1 MADPLSIAA
10 SIAGLLSTTGQIAKF
25 LGPYVSAAKETPQI
39 TAHVYSEVQSTQVIL
54 AGLQGLTQNLGA
66 VQARHAA
73 LIAVHQV
80 VTILTDGVL
89 LFSELEAVVRSLPPR
104 EGSDQRLPLRT
115 RLLWARKES
124 TFTPLLTRVQSF
136 KSSMTLILMILQ
148 SDSDRLAVQH
158 QEQLS
163 VNINT
168 LLESNHALSRRLM
181 NLEDALDV
189 QTIVSKRL
197 SLMSVSGTGP
207 QSGTSVE
214 TQSTLTNTSTQP
226 TSQGS
231 DLDLSKFDFEDDLES
246 SRVYRR
252 AQRDTMDFSFRSSIA
267 PSNIWSVF
275 SGLSLG
281 DISIISVI
289 ALPVYQEDITNA
301 ENYDFGAGVQVPA
314 TIPQAKKAERG
325 LLHECI
331 EIKLKMLQLPEINEY
346 FDQVPSSDIEF
357 FELWDVFS
365 KGMPLLK
372 LVQALDPQID
382 IVVDPRMRSPGGR
395 GAAKDAIFQFLEY
408 CRNDLQLSR
417 DNLFTISDLVGTDA
431 YGFSKV
437 LAVVSFIIGKL
448 TARGIVSA
456 VDDQLKEL
464 MWSRV
469 NGNPAEDQAHVLLE
483 EFLADQCAFV
493 RQLQDLVE
501 IQTSLEVDGTLF
513 RNDMIEIFGN
523 ARQLTSMHILLLVRM
538 EHNLFHSFSPFSW
551 HKWAGVFQ
559 FYLDYISEES
569 EFVANEQKSRA
580 KIRSFIGQ
588 EDHSAQS
595 PLSIHLTRCLR
606 IIPLPAQRLPEY
618 NVFLRDLSKIQ
629 SLSSR
634 TIPEWP
640 DLKLARENL
649 RQAMSIVNDRVGSE
663 ETSEAFTEL
672 KHRVEGW
679 RGHNPTQFGTL
690 LLYDSIIITKDKFR
704 RPYRVYLFRNILLI
718 LKELELQRNQRGFAF
733 WKSRRLPSDKQ
744 TKLRLKGRIYL
755 KNILSV
761 IVRPNPGSYICDVLW
776 FADNKEEK
784 ECFSFEFAAEAQM
797 NLWVSKLNEIRT
809 KLNAV
814 YGKRDANSH
823 PLIDGVG
830 PEISAEETDDG
841 DQYYLLRSI

>member
-104 EGSDQRLPLRT
+104 EGSDQRLPLRA

-136 KSSMTLILMILQ
+136 KSSMSLILMILQ

-189 QTIVSKRL
+189 QTIVSKRI

-214 TQSTLTNTSTQP
+214 TQSTLTDTSTQP
-226 TSQGS
+226 TSQES

-289 ALPVYQEDITNA
+289 ALPVYQEDIINA

-408 CRNDLQLSR
+408 CRNDLHLSR

-464 MWSRV
+464 MSSGV

-523 ARQLTSMHILLLVRM
+523 ARQLT
-538 EHNLFHSFSPFSW
+538 
-551 HKWAGVFQ
+551 
-559 FYLDYISEES
+559 
-569 EFVANEQKSRA
+569 
-580 KIRSFIGQ
+580 
-588 EDHSAQS
+588 
-595 PLSIHLTRCLR
+595 T
-606 IIPLPAQRLPEY
+606 QRLPEY

-629 SLSSR
+629 SLSSQ

-649 RQAMSIVNDRVGSE
+649 KQAMSIINDRVGSE

-690 LLYDSIIITKDKFR
+690 LLYDSIIITKGKFR

-755 KNILSV
+755 RNILSV
-761 IVRPNPGSYICDVLW
+761 IVRPNPGSYICDVFW
-776 FADNKEEK
+776 FADNEEEK

-797 NLWVSKLNEIRT
+797 NLWVSKLNEIRAR
-809 KLNAV
+809 LNAV
-814 YGKRDANSH
+814 YGTKGDTNSH

-830 PEISAEETDDG
+830 PEISAEDTDDAE
-841 DQYYLLRSI
+841 QYYLPRSI

>member
-54 AGLQGLTQNLGA
+54 AGLQDLTQNLGA
-66 VQARHAA
+66 IQARHAA

-104 EGSDQRLPLRT
+104 EGSDQRLPLRA

-189 QTIVSKRL
+189 QTIVSKRM

-214 TQSTLTNTSTQP
+214 TQSTLTDTSTQP

-469 NGNPAEDQAHVLLE
+469 NGNPAEDEAHVLLE

-523 ARQLTSMHILLLVRM
+523 ARQLT
-538 EHNLFHSFSPFSW
+538 
-551 HKWAGVFQ
+551 
-559 FYLDYISEES
+559 
-569 EFVANEQKSRA
+569 
-580 KIRSFIGQ
+580 
-588 EDHSAQS
+588 
-595 PLSIHLTRCLR
+595 T
-606 IIPLPAQRLPEY
+606 QRLPEY
-618 NVFLRDLSKIQ
+618 NVLLRDLSKIQ

-679 RGHNPTQFGTL
+679 RGHNPTQF
-690 LLYDSIIITKDKFR
+690 
-704 RPYRVYLFRNILLI
+704 
-718 LKELELQRNQRGFAF
+718 
-733 WKSRRLPSDKQ
+733 
-744 TKLRLKGRIYL
+744 
-755 KNILSV
+755 
-761 IVRPNPGSYICDVLW
+761 
-776 FADNKEEK
+776 DNEEEK

-797 NLWVSKLNEIRT
+797 NLWVSKLNEIRAR
-809 KLNAV
+809 LNAV
-814 YGKRDANSH
+814 YGTKRDTNSH
-823 PLIDGVG
+823 PLVDGVG
-830 PEISAEETDDG
+830 PEISAEETDDA
-841 DQYYLLRSI
+841 DQYYLPRSI

>member
-104 EGSDQRLPLRT
+104 EGSDQRLPLRA

-136 KSSMTLILMILQ
+136 KSSMSLILMILQ

-189 QTIVSKRL
+189 QTIVSKRM

-207 QSGTSVE
+207 QSSSSVE
-214 TQSTLTNTSTQP
+214 TQSNLTDTSTQL

-231 DLDLSKFDFEDDLES
+231 DPDLSKFDFEDDLES

-301 ENYDFGAGVQVPA
+301 ENYDFGPGVQVPTA
-314 TIPQAKKAERG
+314 IPKAKKAERG
-325 LLHECI
+325 FLRECI
-331 EIKLKMLQLPEINEY
+331 EIKLKMLQLPEMHEY
-346 FDQVPSSDIEF
+346 FNQVPGSDSAF
-357 FELWDVFS
+357 YELWGLFS

-395 GAAKDAIFQFLEY
+395 D
-408 CRNDLQLSR
+408 
-417 DNLFTISDLVGTDA
+417 
-431 YGFSKV
+431 KV
-437 LAVVSFIIGKL
+437 IAVVSFIIEKL
-448 TARGIVSA
+448 TANGIVSP
-456 VDDQLKEL
+456 VDGQLKEF
-464 MWSRV
+464 MSSRV
-469 NGNPAEDQAHVLLE
+469 NGNPTEDQAHVLLE
-483 EFLADQCAFV
+483 EFLADQCTFV

-523 ARQLTSMHILLLVRM
+523 ARQLT
-538 EHNLFHSFSPFSW
+538 
-551 HKWAGVFQ
+551 
-559 FYLDYISEES
+559 
-569 EFVANEQKSRA
+569 
-580 KIRSFIGQ
+580 
-588 EDHSAQS
+588 
-595 PLSIHLTRCLR
+595 T
-606 IIPLPAQRLPEY
+606 QRLPKY
-618 NVFLRDLSKIQ
+618 SAFLKDLSRIQ
-629 SLSSR
+629 SMS
-634 TIPEWP
+634 IPQGP
-640 DLKLARENL
+640 DLKLARANL
-649 RQAMSIVNDRVGSE
+649 EQAMSIVNDRVKSE

-672 KHRVEGW
+672 KHRVEDW

-690 LLYDSIIITKDKFR
+690 LLYDSVIITGKVR
-704 RPYRVYLFRNILLI
+704 RPYRVYLFKKILLMC
-718 LKELELQRNQRGFAF
+718 KELEPQRNQKGFAF
-733 WKSRRLPSDKQ
+733 WKSSRRLHSDKQ
-744 TKLRLKGRIYL
+744 TKLQLKGRIFL

-761 IVRPNPGSYICDVLW
+761 VVRPKPGSHTCDVFW
-776 FADNKEEK
+776 FADNEKKKE
-784 ECFSFEFAAEAQM
+784 SFTLEFAAESQM
-797 NLWVSKLNEIRT
+797 NLWVSKLNEARARFDAADGT
-809 KLNAV
+809 E
-814 YGKRDANSH
+814 RDTNSH

-830 PEISAEETDDG
+830 PAITYDDTDEADKF
-841 DQYYLLRSI
+841 YSPYSI

>member
-54 AGLQGLTQNLGA
+54 AGLQDLTQNLGA
-66 VQARHAA
+66 IQARHAA

-104 EGSDQRLPLRT
+104 EGSDQRLPLRA

-189 QTIVSKRL
+189 QTIVSKRM

-214 TQSTLTNTSTQP
+214 TQSTLTDTSTQP

-464 MWSRV
+464 MSSRV
-469 NGNPAEDQAHVLLE
+469 NSNPAEDQAHVLLE
-483 EFLADQCAFV
+483 EFLADQCAF
-493 RQLQDLVE
+493 
-501 IQTSLEVDGTLF
+501 
-513 RNDMIEIFGN
+513 
-523 ARQLTSMHILLLVRM
+523 
-538 EHNLFHSFSPFSW
+538 
-551 HKWAGVFQ
+551 
-559 FYLDYISEES
+559 
-569 EFVANEQKSRA
+569 
-580 KIRSFIGQ
+580 
-588 EDHSAQS
+588 
-595 PLSIHLTRCLR
+595 
-606 IIPLPAQRLPEY
+606 
-618 NVFLRDLSKIQ
+618 DLSKIQ

>member
-10 SIAGLLSTTGQIAKF
+10 SIAGLLSTTGQVAKF

-54 AGLQGLTQNLGA
+54 AGLQNLTQNLGA
-66 VQARHAA
+66 VQARHAS

-104 EGSDQRLPLRT
+104 EGSDQRLPLRA

-136 KSSMTLILMILQ
+136 KSSMSLILMILQ
-148 SDSDRLAVQH
+148 SDSDRMATQH

-163 VNINT
+163 VNINA

-189 QTIVSKRL
+189 QTIVSKRM

-207 QSGTSVE
+207 LSSSSVE
-214 TQSTLTNTSTQP
+214 TQSALTDTSTQP

-301 ENYDFGAGVQVPA
+301 ENYDFGAGIQVPTA
-314 TIPQAKKAERG
+314 MPQAKKAERG

-331 EIKLKMLQLPEINEY
+331 EIKLKMLQLPEMNE
-346 FDQVPSSDIEF
+346 FFEQDPSSDIAF
-357 FELWDVFS
+357 YELWAVLS

-382 IVVDPRMRSPGGR
+382 IVVDPRMRSPDGR
-395 GAAKDAIFQFLEY
+395 GAAQDAIFQFLEY
-408 CRNDLQLSR
+408 CRNDLKLSIE
-417 DNLFTISDLVGTDA
+417 NLFTISDLMGADA

-437 LAVVSFIIGKL
+437 ITVVSFIIEKL
-448 TARGIVSA
+448 TVGGVLSA
-456 VDDQLKEL
+456 VNAQLEEL
-464 MWSRV
+464 VPTRL
-469 NGNPAEDQAHVLLE
+469 NAHPAEEQLRLLLE
-483 EFLADQCAFV
+483 EFLADQYALV
-493 RQLQDLVE
+493 RQLQELVE
-501 IQTSLEVDGTLF
+501 VQTSIEVEGTLF

-523 ARQLTSMHILLLVRM
+523 TRQLTSMHIGLLVRM
-538 EHNLFHSFSPFSW
+538 EQNLFLPFSEQRW
-551 HKWAGVFQ
+551 TEVFQ
-559 FYLDYISEES
+559 FYLDYVSEES
-569 EFVANEQKSRA
+569 EFVANEQKARA
-580 KIRSFIGQ
+580 KIRSCIGQ
-588 EDHSAQS
+588 GNHVARNS
-595 PLSIHLTRCLR
+595 LSIPLTRCLR
-606 IIPLPAQRLPEY
+606 ILPLPAQRLPKY
-618 NVFLRDLSKIQ
+618 SAFLKDLSRIGSMSISQ
-629 SLSSR
+629 
-634 TIPEWP
+634 WP
-640 DLKLARENL
+640 DLKLARANL
-649 RQAMSIVNDRVGSE
+649 RQAMSIVNDRVRSE

-672 KHRVEGW
+672 KHRVEDW

-690 LLYDSIIITKDKFR
+690 LLYDSVIITKDKVR
-704 RPYRVYLFRNILLI
+704 RPYRAYLFRNILLI
-718 LKELELQRNQRGFAF
+718 CKEIELQRKQKSFQF
-733 WKSRRLPSDKQ
+733 WKSRRLQSDKQ
-744 TKLRLKGRIYL
+744 TKLQLKGRIFL
-755 KNILSV
+755 NNIDSV
-761 IVRPNPGSYICDVLW
+761 IIRPNPGSYTCDVLW
-776 FADNKEEK
+776 FAANEEEK
-784 ECFSFEFAAEAQM
+784 QCFSFEFAAETQM
-797 NLWVSKLNEIRT
+797 NLWVSKLNEAR
-809 KLNAV
+809 ARFDAA
-814 YGKRDANSH
+814 YGTERDTNSH
-823 PLIDGVG
+823 LLIEGAG
-830 PEISAEETDDG
+830 PPTSDDEA
-841 DQYYLLRSI
+841 DNYYLHRAIAFV